1 MNHNKLELAD
11 IFRDHGHQLG
21 LLSRNNSKVVNA
33 ILDCRTPALGGH
45 LYQCDGCGIQDQS
58 YNSCRNRHC
67 PKCQFTAKR
76 EWIEERIKDVLEV
89 PYHHVVFT
97 IPHEINELVITNK
110 ALLYSILFKASA
122 KTLKAVFRKKYKS
135 NPGIISVLH
144 TWSQAVCYQQVLS
157 RSIASRSKPKK
168 RSGHNWKM
176 LVLWSMQAIHRAIEI
191 GT

>member
-144 TWSQAVCYQQVLS
+144 TWSQDLS
-157 RSIASRSKPKK
+157 LHPHIHMIIPGGGLTSGRSVKCSEQNS
-168 RSGHNWKM
+168 SNY
-176 LVLWSMQAIHRAIEI
+176 
-191 GT
+191 